1 MAAEA
6 RGNAARHYLEG
17 LPELQAREFSV
28 EAKRAEVENALL
40 ELQRAQQE
48 CDHLM
53 RLRQAEI
60 RNNVV
65 QLQSGLSY
73 VVLTLATGGSAPGP
87 VSLVQAAATILHALP
102 PHLTDSFRAW
112 LATVP
117 ADQLGGG
124 TVIVEPGHC
133 PQADDDASYRTMDG
147 CCERQLDED
156 QDKEM
161 MARQGGIE
169 TCAQHVTEP
178 EAEGRRSRRPRS
190 DPYPQFRLGL

>member
-6 RGNAARHYLEG
+6 RDNAARHYLEC

-40 ELQRAQQE
+40 ELQRAHQE
-48 CDHLM
+48 CAHLM

-73 VVLTLATGGSAPGP
+73 VVLTPATGGSAPGP
-87 VSLVQAAATILHALP
+87 VSPVQAAATMLHALP
-102 PHLTDSFRAW
+102 PYLTDSFRAW

-117 ADQLGGG
+117 ADQLGG

-147 CCERQLDED
+147 CCELQLDE
-156 QDKEM
+156 DKEM